1 MGACLRGLLGRRVGK
16 VEETMSLV
24 YHAEGLDVLL
34 QERGALMD
42 FKLGDDAI
50 IFPLRTDHLPV
61 GEEMVSLM
69 GAVLE
74 WKGTNLGH
82 WKESA
87 AVGVQCRISRGWG
100 ATRCERLNNDK

>member
-1 MGACLRGLLGRRVGK
+1 MGACPRGLLGRRVGK

-50 IFPLRTDHLPV
+50 IFPLRTDHLRV

-87 AVGVQCRISRGWG
+87 AVGVQRRISRGWG